1 MISANQIS
9 KRVSK
14 RATETYIQHATSRG
28 IPEVISKHYH
38 RSKDVQKCRI
48 SQNYA
53 INGKLHNILSI
64 YAIKQHLNEAAE
76 YMT

>member
-9 KRVSK
+9 KR
-14 RATETYIQHATSRG
+14 ATETYIQQATSRG
-28 IPEVISKHYH
+28 IPGAISKHYH

-48 SQNYA
+48 SQNFA
-53 INGKLHNILSI
+53 INGKLPDILSI